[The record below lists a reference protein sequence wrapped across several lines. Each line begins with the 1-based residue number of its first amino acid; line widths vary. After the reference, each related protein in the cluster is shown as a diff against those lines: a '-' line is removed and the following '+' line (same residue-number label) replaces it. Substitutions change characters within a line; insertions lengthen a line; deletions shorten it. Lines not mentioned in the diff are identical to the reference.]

1 MFLGYPVQMVNVMN
15 STTSA
20 QTSTHGLV
28 YFGDLAMAALFG
40 SRRGVS
46 IAVDS
51 SRYFELD
58 QLAIRGTQRFDINVH
73 GTGTASVAGPV
84 IQLLTPAS

>member
-1 MFLGYPVQMVNVMN
+1 MN
-15 STTSA
+15 STTTA
-20 QTSTHGLV
+20 QTSTHALV

-73 GTGTASVAGPV
+73 GTGTASVAGPM
-84 IQLLTPAS
+84 IQLITPGS